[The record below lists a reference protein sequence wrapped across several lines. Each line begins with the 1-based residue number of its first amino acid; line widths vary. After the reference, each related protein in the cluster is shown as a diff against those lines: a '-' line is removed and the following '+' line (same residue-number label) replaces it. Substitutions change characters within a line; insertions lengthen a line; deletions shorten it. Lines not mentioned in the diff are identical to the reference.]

1 MFFIPILIFVLQTLK
16 NHLMKKLLK
25 ILKWTAIVIVS
36 IVLIAVIAIYSLYP
50 PKFDAPKVA
59 ITASSDSAIIAHGKY
74 LVYGPAHC
82 AECHIKSDRK
92 NPENWENNM
101 LTKPLSGGLEFT
113 LPGGVVYSGNLTP
126 DKETG
131 TGRYTDGELAR
142 IIRYCTRPN
151 NELLFPFMAYSGVS
165 DEDLTA
171 IVSYLRSI
179 PPVKNKVPEN
189 ELGLMMKGVFV
200 SLFNKPFLLQK
211 DIPKSVKKDTTA
223 EYGKYLSNSVS
234 GCNFCHTNTDEMTGE
249 PKGPE
254 FSGGGKTPSA
264 TEEEG
269 VWVYSPNLTPDPK
282 TGKIYNWPLEQ
293 FIARFRAGRVVKES
307 IMPWEAFKSYS
318 DNDLKAVYKYLKS
331 LPPVENEVKET
342 VVREK

>member
-1 MFFIPILIFVLQTLK
+1 
-16 NHLMKKLLK
+16 MKRFLK
-25 ILKWTAIVIVS
+25 ILKWTVIVIVS
-36 IVLIAVIAIYSLYP
+36 IVLIAVIAIYSFYP
-50 PKFDAPKVA
+50 PHFDAPKVA
-59 ITASSDSAIIAHGKY
+59 VTASTDSAVIAHGKY

-82 AECHIKSDRK
+82 AECHVKSDRK

-101 LTKPLSGGLEFT
+101 KTLPLSGGLVFT

-142 IIRYCTRPN
+142 IIRYCTKPN

-179 PPVKNKVPEN
+179 PPVKNKVPES

-200 SLFNKPFLLQK
+200 AMFNEPYNLQK

-223 EYGKYLSNSVS
+223 DYGKYLSTSVS
-234 GCNFCHTNTDEMTGE
+234 GCNGCHTNIDEMTGKA
-249 PKGPE
+249 KGPE
-254 FSGGGKTPSA
+254 FAGGGKTPSA
-264 TEEEG
+264 TEEPG
-269 VWVYSPNLTPDPK
+269 VWVYTPNLTPDPK
-282 TGKIYNWPLEQ
+282 TGIMYNWSLDV
-293 FIARFRAGRVVKES
+293 FKARFRTGRTVKES
-307 IMPWEAFKSYS
+307 IMPWEAFKNYS
-318 DNDLKAVYKYLKS
+318 DDDLKAVYKYLMS
-331 LPPVENEVKET
+331 LAPVENEVKQI